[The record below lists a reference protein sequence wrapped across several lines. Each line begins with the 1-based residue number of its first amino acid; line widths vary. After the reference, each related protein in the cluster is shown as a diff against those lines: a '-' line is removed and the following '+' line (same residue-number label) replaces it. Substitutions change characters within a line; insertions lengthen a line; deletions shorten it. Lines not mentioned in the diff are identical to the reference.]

1 MNKPTKK
8 IGLALGGGGGR
19 GLAHVGLLREL
30 EKAGFKFDAVSG
42 TSIGG
47 IFAASYA
54 LGISAE
60 EMEDRCRKLSSVREL
75 MKLVDMSPPRRGLLE
90 GAKVREYLSQFIDP
104 DLTFHDTLIPLS
116 MCAVDLISCKEIVLD
131 SGNLLDAV
139 MATISLP
146 GLFTPA
152 EIDGYRLVDGGILN
166 YLPAEYPRKLGAD
179 AVIAVDVMND
189 PYNEL
194 PWQELPKNLLFPFAI
209 PEFFLDFY
217 RAELIMV
224 AEITTSKLRDSKP
237 DLIIRPPIPADVTTL
252 LGFTKA
258 NETISAGERAAQD
271 ALPAIM
277 SIFQNGKRIEE

>member
-1 MNKPTKK
+1 
-8 IGLALGGGGGR
+8 
-19 GLAHVGLLREL
+19 L